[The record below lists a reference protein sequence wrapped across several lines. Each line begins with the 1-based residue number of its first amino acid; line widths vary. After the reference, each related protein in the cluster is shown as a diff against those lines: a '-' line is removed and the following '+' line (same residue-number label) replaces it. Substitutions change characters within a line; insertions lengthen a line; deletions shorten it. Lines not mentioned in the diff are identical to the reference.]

1 MSSNSTIISNLDHY
15 NWWFSTKRNSYV
27 LLENGRKILYF
38 YDEEVFSLYKKKYF
52 LSGWFACENECSV
65 RHILFILNWQRNL
78 RKNVT
83 WVSFVKKTNL
93 LAVKYSKYV
102 GWENLKKKNNIMLL
116 LKKRYTLDINK
127 FIFYKRKI

>member
-38 YDEEVFSLYKKKYF
+38 YDEEVFSLNKEKYF
-52 LSGWFACENECSV
+52 LSGWFACVNECSV

-83 WVSFVKKTNL
+83 WISFVKKTNL
-93 LAVKYSKYV
+93 LAIKYSKYV
-102 GWENLKKKNNIMLL
+102 GWKIFKKKNSIMLL
-116 LKKRYTLDINK
+116 LKRRYKLDINK